1 MEAAAAAAG
10 HQERLRLVFAT
21 SDEAALTDIGQELAP
36 AFFVSLATDS
46 AALLQSL
53 HEHAPEIVVIDLD
66 TIFTAE
72 PDVFN
77 SVASV
82 REAAADTLLVVIS
95 RRPLRNARQ
104 RTKKAGGDEFLL
116 APIDFSELREYLL
129 EAGERRHREL
139 ESRSFRDEVTRRSS
153 FCGLIGGSEPMQRV
167 YEALRRVA
175 PSNTTVML
183 RGESG
188 TGKELAARAVVSLSP
203 RRSGPSSAS
212 TVRRCRKR

>member
-104 RTKKAGGDEFLL
+104 RTKKAGGDEFSWPPSTSANCASICWKPANAVTVSWNRALS
-116 APIDFSELREYLL
+116 ATK
-129 EAGERRHREL
+129 
-139 ESRSFRDEVTRRSS
+139 SR
-153 FCGLIGGSEPMQRV
+153 
-167 YEALRRVA
+167 AAA
-175 PSNTTVML
+175 PS
-183 RGESG
+183 
-188 TGKELAARAVVSLSP
+188 AD
-203 RRSGPSSAS
+203 
-212 TVRRCRKR
+212 